1 MNDLLV
7 ADLDTHSSAVVAE
20 SRHEVTCLI
29 TAAFAAIASTVEMA
43 AIDIAVDAAAE
54 AATALAL

>member
-7 ADLDTHSSAVVAE
+7 ADLGSHSTAVVAG
-20 SRHEVTCLI
+20 SQHEVICLV
-29 TAAFAAIASTVEMA
+29 TAAFAAIAATVEMA